1 MGNIKGG
8 VRKRM
13 HSVSS
18 KRHTRAR
25 ALLNVLGGFAFQQ
38 KVPTTW
44 VLPLHRDKS
53 ESILTA
59 GKGNLT
65 AWHRAVRVLAP
76 AATVSFLGIPA
87 AQHLETWDPW
97 EVATCLQKGRR
108 REGRKC
114 TGPVRRGLHATLCT
128 GQVQGEGSSLLGQ
141 AQETRRGVL
150 ESLSDDLAPCITF
163 ASVKALLLPGSQSCH
178 PLDKKLVFGLSQA
191 LHSK

>member
-87 AQHLETWDPW
+87 AQHLETWDPLGG
-97 EVATCLQKGRR
+97 CHLSPKGPE
-108 REGRKC
+108 EGGEEMHWSCEK
-114 TGPVRRGLHATLCT
+114 GLACHTLHW
-128 GQVQGEGSSLLGQ
+128 
-141 AQETRRGVL
+141 
-150 ESLSDDLAPCITF
+150 
-163 ASVKALLLPGSQSCH
+163 ASPG
-178 PLDKKLVFGLSQA
+178 
-191 LHSK
+191 